1 MTDLDIANMLAAYH
15 KECDDTE
22 GNGHKG
28 LVQLKH
34 ARLIREAIVKNCS
47 IPLVVGRSEQLVCD
61 CVIGWEGEIPYLIE
75 ICQKCNS
82 DIE

>member
-34 ARLIREAIVKNCS
+34 ARIIREAIVKNCS
-47 IPLVVGRSEQLVCD
+47 IPDVVERSEQFCECEGDRTYCWYGADNCQWCD
-61 CVIGWEGEIPYLIE
+61 KPF
-75 ICQKCNS
+75 K
-82 DIE
+82 D